1 MFKLYKA
8 EKVNIGEPKPIKHTE
23 LKLVQSKKKGNDMQ
37 TNESSDGNI
46 SHVSVDTPDVIK
58 EAKLL
63 YAEIID
69 EANAE
74 AIKILENAKE
84 EIEKRKKE
92 ECEKAYQ
99 EGFEKGYHEGKLEAD
114 SIITQAMEVKSHL
127 EDRKNE
133 IFKES
138 EEELIN
144 IVIEASKK
152 IIGQELQQ
160 NNEAIISL
168 IKQALDK
175 SAFKN
180 NISIK
185 VSSEDYKYVLENKE
199 FIESLVEGVSEID
212 IIEDKFLLKGDCI
225 IDTPGGQ
232 VNSSAQLQMEE
243 LEKAFLF
250 VLRNE

>member
-1 MFKLYKA
+1 MN
-8 EKVNIGEPKPIKHTE
+8 VGEPKPIKHTG
-23 LKLVQSKKKGNDMQ
+23 LKLVQSQKKDSDLQ
-37 TNESSDGNI
+37 TNRSSNDSIDHMSLEAENI
-46 SHVSVDTPDVIK
+46 IK
-58 EAKLL
+58 EAKIL
-63 YAEIID
+63 YADIID

-74 AIKILENAKE
+74 AIKILENNKE
-84 EIEKRKKE
+84 EIEIRKKE
-92 ECEKAYQ
+92 EYEKAYH
-99 EGFEKGYHEGKLEAD
+99 EGFEKGYYEGKLEVD
-114 SIITQAMEVKSHL
+114 SIIAQAKEIKGFL
-127 EDRKNE
+127 EDRKNV
-133 IFKES
+133 ILKEA

-168 IKQALDK
+168 IKQALEK

-199 FIESLVEGVSEID
+199 YIESLVEGVSEID
-212 IIEDKFLLKGDCI
+212 IIEDRFLLKGDCV
-225 IDTPGGQ
+225 IDTSGGQ
-232 VNSSAQLQMEE
+232 INSSAQLQMRE
-243 LEKAFLF
+243 LEQAFLF